1 MTPDIMGDAAV
12 VLAITSGFLL
22 ILTVGGFVA
31 DYVFPHIPLIQRF
44 IDSLPSM
51 ED

>member
-1 MTPDIMGDAAV
+1 MTPDIAGDAAV
-12 VLAITSGFLL
+12 ALVFISGLMLVF
-22 ILTVGGFVA
+22 TVGGFVA
-31 DYVFPHIPLIQRF
+31 DYVFPHIPAIRRF